1 MTLRALIPFVVV
13 VVALGQ
19 VPLGPPNRPAVPG
32 GAGMPMLGPDIGALK
47 AYLNLTDAQVHQMR
61 QAGEQA
67 RKQAAEKVGT
77 FQPQI
82 RDKRLALRD
91 LLAKG
96 SSDPAALGKLVLDIQ
111 ALHKQV
117 REAREAVRTSQLNLL
132 TAEQKAKFKAIE
144 DAAALPAATR
154 AAIRLG
160 LVPRPQGALGL
171 GLMRRGAG
179 LRRQGGPVMEPGPGM
194 MQPGPGMMGPGAGFR
209 RRGRGSVPMDETTP

>member
-1 MTLRALIPFVVV
+1 MTLRAVIPFVVLG
-13 VVALGQ
+13 VALGQ
-19 VPLGPPNRPAVPG
+19 APLGPPNKPRVPG
-32 GAGMPMLGPDIGALK
+32 GPGRPMQVPDIGALK
-47 AYLNLTDAQVHQMR
+47 AYLNLTDAQVQQMR

-67 RKQAAEKVGT
+67 RKQAAEKVRT
-77 FQPQI
+77 IHPQI

-96 SSDPAALGKLVLDIQ
+96 SNDPAAVGKLVLEIQ

-117 REAREAVRTSQLNLL
+117 REGREAVRNSQLNVL

-160 LVPRPQGALGL
+160 LVPRSQGEPGL
-171 GLMRRGAG
+171 GMMRRGGG
-179 LRRQGGPVMEPGPGM
+179 LRRQGGTMVE
-194 MQPGPGMMGPGAGFR
+194 PGPGMMGPGAGPR
-209 RRGRGSVPMDETTP
+209 RRGRGLGPMDGVAP

>member
-1 MTLRALIPFVVV
+1 MTLRAVIPFVVLG
-13 VVALGQ
+13 VALGQ
-19 VPLGPPNRPAVPG
+19 APLGPPNRPSVPG
-32 GAGMPMLGPDIGALK
+32 GPGMPMLVPDIGALK
-47 AYLNLTDAQVHQMR
+47 AYLNLTDAQVQQMR

-67 RKQAAEKVGT
+67 RKQAAEKVRT
-77 FQPQI
+77 IQPQV

-96 SSDPAALGKLVLDIQ
+96 SNDPAAVGKLVLEIQ

-117 REAREAVRTSQLNLL
+117 REGREAVRNSQLNVL

-160 LVPRPQGALGL
+160 LVPRPQGEPGL
-171 GLMRRGAG
+171 GMMRRGRG
-179 LRRQGGPVMEPGPGM
+179 LRRQGGTMVE
-194 MQPGPGMMGPGAGFR
+194 PGPGMMGPGAGPR
-209 RRGRGSVPMDETTP
+209 RRGRGLGPMDGVAP

>member
-1 MTLRALIPFVVV
+1 MTLRAVIPFVVFG
-13 VVALGQ
+13 VALGQ
-19 VPLGPPNRPAVPG
+19 APLGSPNKPRVPG
-32 GAGMPMLGPDIGALK
+32 GPGRPMLVPDIGALK
-47 AYLNLTDAQVHQMR
+47 AYLNLTDAQVQQMR

-67 RKQAAEKVGT
+67 RKQAAEKVRT
-77 FQPQI
+77 IHPQI

-96 SSDPAALGKLVLDIQ
+96 SNDPAAVGKLVLEIQ

-117 REAREAVRTSQLNLL
+117 REGREGVRNSQLNVL

-160 LVPRPQGALGL
+160 LVPRPQGEPGL
-171 GLMRRGAG
+171 GMMRRGGG
-179 LRRQGGPVMEPGPGM
+179 LRRQGGTMVE
-194 MQPGPGMMGPGAGFR
+194 PGPGMMGPGAGPR
-209 RRGRGSVPMDETTP
+209 RRGRGLGPMDGVAP